1 MQKFK
6 TIEELEEQL
15 GQQIRNLRILR
26 NLAQSELAE
35 RAGVALNAVKRL
47 ESGQTS
53 TTKSLVKVLKALNRT
68 EWLGTLAPQVTVNP
82 LQQVRLKLPGKR
94 CSDQGSLLRNERN
107 GDNGAC
113 DNRPAI
119 RTHHDEKLCINQS
132 KK

>member
-6 TIEELEEQL
+6 TAEELEEQL

-53 TTKSLVKVLKALNRT
+53 TTKSLVKVLKTLNRT

-82 LQQVRLKLPGKR
+82 LQQVTSKAPRQKVFRSRK
-94 CSDQGSLLRNERN
+94 
-107 GDNGAC
+107 
-113 DNRPAI
+113 PAA
-119 RTHHDEKLCINQS
+119 K
-132 KK
+132 